1 MVLRIPS
8 FLPMMDSLSVTIVF
22 IIKKVSTFIKSNL
35 IFKKILK
42 LRNRYLHQR
51 MATRFTASQSVEIAV
66 PEQPISIHHYLR
78 QPQRLVNAL
87 VDHSRIQQ
95 LSEEVFRLKM
105 RPLSFM
111 SLSIQPTVD
120 MRVWAESNGMIY
132 LRSVGCE
139 ILGFEYINQRFA
151 LNLTGHL
158 SPYQI
163 STGTRLQGRADLEV
177 RVDLPPPFSFTP
189 KPILEATGNGLL
201 KSVLLTVKQR
211 LLHQLLADYC
221 HWVTSQSQEKLLCN
235 DSTELPI
242 LNIE

>member
-1 MVLRIPS
+1 
-8 FLPMMDSLSVTIVF
+8 
-22 IIKKVSTFIKSNL
+22 
-35 IFKKILK
+35 
-42 LRNRYLHQR
+42 
-51 MATRFTASQSVEIAV
+51 MAIRFTASQSVEIPV
-66 PEQPISIHHYLR
+66 PKQPIPIKYYLR

-87 VDHSRIQQ
+87 VDNSRIQQ

-105 RPLSFM
+105 RPLAFM

-120 MRVWAESNGMIY
+120 MRVWTDANGMIY

-151 LNLTGHL
+151 LTLKGYL
-158 SPYQI
+158 SPYQVNNN
-163 STGTRLQGRADLEV
+163 TRLQGKADLEV
-177 RVDLPPPFSFTP
+177 QVDLPLPFSLTP

-211 LLHQLLADYC
+211 LLHQLLVDYR
-221 HWVTSQSQEKLLCN
+221 HWVISQTEEIGLDD
-235 DSTELPI
+235 DSAELPM